1 MSPQI
6 GKNLSAFQLSRRFRW
21 TLYAVFAIL
30 FATGALWLIAD
41 QLKDSARGDFWQETS
56 ANLLMVH
63 GGAAMVTL
71 LLLGAL
77 FPTHVARAWRSR
89 LNRVL
94 GATMVLCNGVLIITA
109 FGLYYFGSDTLRPWA
124 GDVHIVVGFA
134 LPPILGLHIWLGRR
148 QARSRSILPP
158 VKKLAQ
164 ELTERED
171 QQHRYAS
178 IADSSGDRN

>member
-41 QLKDSARGDFWQETS
+41 QLKDSASGDFWQEAA

-63 GGAAMVTL
+63 GGAAIVIL

-77 FPTHVARAWRSR
+77 FPTHIARAWRSR

-94 GATMVLCNGVLIITA
+94 GRDNGPLQCSVDPNRI
-109 FGLYYFGSDTLRPWA
+109 RPLL
-124 GDVHIVVGFA
+124 F
-134 LPPILGLHIWLGRR
+134 WL
-148 QARSRSILPP
+148 
-158 VKKLAQ
+158 
-164 ELTERED
+164 
-171 QQHRYAS
+171 
-178 IADSSGDRN
+178 